1 MIVDDN
7 ISFLHSMEFLL
18 SGEYEV
24 YLASDGGEALRIAGE
39 REIDVALIDVRMPGM
54 NGVEVLR
61 RLKSLSPRTE
71 VIVITAHG
79 EAEIVKAAAAM
90 GASGF
95 LEKGF
100 SFQELRESIK
110 EALRRGQ
117 LTRSNGKGSP
127 EEGG

>member
-1 MIVDDN
+1 MKAKVLIVDDN
-7 ISFLHSMEFLL
+7 VSFLHSMEFLL

-24 YLASDGGEALRIAGE
+24 YLASDGWEALRIAGE

-54 NGVEVLR
+54 NGIETLK
-61 RLKSLSPRTE
+61 RLKALSPRTE

-79 EAEIVKAAAAM
+79 EAEAVKAALAM

-100 SFQELRESIK
+100 SLQELKESIR
-110 EALRRGQ
+110 EALKRKGIDVAE
-117 LTRSNGKGSP
+117 TRDR
-127 EEGG
+127 